1 MKLFSKANRYF
12 GLSVLVTLI
21 LSSFLI
27 FYGITYLFQIEAEEK
42 LAVDE
47 LRLIELIKD
56 NSHTPSLS
64 PFFEIKTI
72 ETNNETAPKIKTI
85 ELFDPLG
92 NENEQYLELSSIRK
106 INGLYY
112 SLKVRHATVES
123 EELMFVV
130 IVSFLGIM
138 LISFMILFFIN
149 RTISLRLWRPFNST
163 LEKLKAFSLEK
174 EEPIQAT
181 KTNIIEFDLLN
192 ESLEKFSSKL
202 IQDYKS
208 LREFTEN
215 ASHEIQ
221 TPLSVIL
228 LNLEETLQS
237 ELDENTSQKVYASY
251 QAALRL
257 SRLNEKLLLL
267 TKLDNQQ
274 FNATKEVD
282 VLEVIKEIILE
293 FTPLFHEKSMQ
304 IETDYRKSFYASMD
318 SWLASILISNLI
330 SNALK
335 YGDEKGKIEISV
347 DEDNIKIANSLSSQ
361 INVDKLFERFHKQNT
376 KNDSLGLGL
385 SISKK
390 IVDTANLSIQLKAEN
405 NSFIVEISKK

>member
-1 MKLFSKANRYF
+1 MKLFAKANRYF
-12 GLSVLVTLI
+12 GLSVIVTLV

-27 FYGITYLFQIEAEEK
+27 FYGITYLFQIESEEK

-47 LRLIELIKD
+47 FRLIELIK
-56 NSHTPSLS
+56 NNRRTASLP

-72 ETNNETAPKIKTI
+72 ETDKQSAPAIKTI
-85 ELFDPLG
+85 ELFDPIG
-92 NENEQYLELSSIRK
+92 NENEKYLELSSIRK
-106 INGLYY
+106 INGIFY

-130 IVSFLGIM
+130 IVSFLGVM
-138 LISFMILFFIN
+138 LISFIILFFIN

-163 LEKLKAFSLEK
+163 LEKLQAFSLEK
-174 EEPIQAT
+174 GDLIRAS

-208 LREFTEN
+208 LQEFTEN

-228 LNLEETLQS
+228 LNLEEALQS

-274 FNATKEVD
+274 FNSTVEID
-282 VLEVIKEIILE
+282 VLEVVKEIINE
-293 FTPLFHEKSMQ
+293 FTPLFQGKSIV
-304 IETDYRKSFYASMD
+304 IETDFRQPFYASID
-318 SWLASILISNLI
+318 RGLALILISNLI
-330 SNALK
+330 SNSLK
-335 YGDEKGKIEISV
+335 YCEEKGKTEIYV
-347 DEDNIKIANSLSSQ
+347 DENNIIISNSLFSQ
-361 INVDKLFERFHKQNT
+361 IDVNKLFDRFYKQNNNT
-376 KNDSLGLGL
+376 DSLGLGL

-390 IVDTANLSIQLKAEN
+390 IADSANLSIQLKAEN
-405 NSFIVEISKK
+405 DLFIVQLTKK

>member
-12 GLSVLVTLI
+12 GLSVLVTLV

-106 INGLYY
+106 INGLFY

-130 IVSFLGIM
+130 IISFLGVM
-138 LISFMILFFIN
+138 LISFIILFFIN

-163 LEKLKAFSLEK
+163 LEKLKVFSLEK
-174 EEPIQAT
+174 EDPIQAT

-192 ESLEKFSSKL
+192 ESLEKFSYKL

-237 ELDENTSQKVYASY
+237 ELDESTSQKVYASY

-274 FNATKEVD
+274 FNATIEVN
-282 VLEVIKEIILE
+282 VLEVIKEIIHE
-293 FTPLFHEKSMQ
+293 FTPLFQDKSML

-318 SWLASILISNLI
+318 RGLTSILISNLI

-347 DEDNIKIANSLSSQ
+347 DENKIIIANSLSSQ
-361 INVDKLFERFHKQNT
+361 IYVDKLFERFHKQNT

-405 NSFIVEISKK
+405 NSFIVEITKK

>member
-1 MKLFSKANRYF
+1 MKLFTKVNRYF
-12 GLSVLVTLI
+12 GLSVAVTLV

-27 FYGITYLFQIEAEEK
+27 FFGITYLFQIESEEK

-47 LRLIELIKD
+47 LRLIELIKE
-56 NSHTPSLS
+56 NSRTPSLS
-64 PFFEIKTI
+64 PFFEINTI
-72 ETNNETAPKIKTI
+72 EANNESAPEIKII
-85 ELFDPLG
+85 ELFDPIG
-92 NENEQYLELSSIRK
+92 NENEQYLELTSIRK
-106 INGLYY
+106 INGVFYN
-112 SLKVRHATVES
+112 LKVRHATVES

-130 IVSFLGIM
+130 IISFLGVM
-138 LISFMILFFIN
+138 LMSFIILFFIN

-163 LEKLKAFSLEK
+163 LEKLQSFSLEK
-174 EEPIQAT
+174 GSIIEAS
-181 KTNIIEFDLLN
+181 KTNITEFDLLN

-208 LREFTEN
+208 LKEFTEN

-228 LNLEETLQS
+228 LNLEETLQAD
-237 ELDENTSQKVYASY
+237 LDEITSQKVYTSY

-274 FNATKEVD
+274 FNSTVEID
-282 VLEVIKEIILE
+282 VLEVVEEITKE
-293 FTPLFHEKSMQ
+293 FSPLFQSKSIV
-304 IETDYRKSFYASMD
+304 IETDYRKPFYVSID
-318 SWLASILISNLI
+318 RGLALILISNLI

-335 YGDEKGKIEISV
+335 YCEEKGKTEIYV
-347 DEDNIKIANSLSSQ
+347 DENNLIISNSLFSQ
-361 INVDKLFERFHKQNT
+361 IDINKLFDRFHK
-376 KNDSLGLGL
+376 KNSNKDSLGLGL

-390 IVDTANLSIQLKAEN
+390 IADSANLSIQLKAEN
-405 NSFIVEISKK
+405 DLFIVHVAKK